1 MTGSKITDRLKEQ
14 NGVSLEYSMGIPTD
28 GMADPTGEYPRRDNW
43 FGNSV
48 SAAAR
53 GVKVNGID
61 IGGSAFGVN
70 FNVPLQSPSIFP
82 FNQAN
87 ETPSGHSLEL
97 DDTPGGERILIKH
110 NTGAGVEM
118 KADGS
123 VVVVS
128 KSNRVEVVGADH
140 SVIVQGRGDVVYD
153 GDMNLTVNGNYNL
166 KVNGNYNIDV
176 GANCNNSV
184 HGTYITETGDVHSTV
199 VRGNKDVKV
208 YGDTVDFHVGERKI
222 ASKKDL
228 RFITKNDF
236 IVNSKRHVRFTA
248 YEYLTASSG
257 KVAVISSEDTRI
269 TGKKGRVG
277 GKDFQFVGSNFSGEK
292 KYNTAGHK
300 AGVSEA
306 VFEGFLFGRA
316 LEAYNSEYARHAV
329 WSYSSVLATYAD
341 KSFES
346 AISYQANLAGMIDG
360 VGAATEFTKLT
371 TTTNNPYMPYLAAP
385 IPSPDV
391 VLKYGPISEFPTKLS
406 TADEYI
412 ATPKWAE
419 VWNKVSPFAVRSVMV
434 DEDNVLEDKISKSGR
449 PGEKIGYSYYF
460 KWTPDI
466 YEIRSKLRTIDGAN
480 DPATAPE
487 KQTDGKK
494 CISTLLDENRISPN
508 YFITAPIA
516 PYEAK
521 REASATPSA
530 RFGYTLLGNPVE
542 RRSKTF
548 VSSNSAISKTILAD
562 PLYNPDKH
570 DSPISTSTK
579 LSKSATVGKFLGA
592 PGSRTSLEFIP
603 LITDRQD
610 LARQWYLHA
619 MLMDGVASSKQF
631 ANYRLQVTEG
641 FYYPANGIREKFKGS
656 GNRYW
661 REPYR
666 TEDGG
671 GTQKSI
677 VSGAITIN
685 QLKYEGRAVTY
696 TMYNSRGKVDYS
708 AGYDVSLYI
717 RDTFNFDQLS
727 LDYDITR
734 PDDVMGQ
741 QILIVM
747 PKITKDYKA
756 TFAQRVCT
764 YFNRKMYASGS
775 LIEITD

>member
-1 MTGSKITDRLKEQ
+1 MTGKKIKDRLKSD
-14 NGVSLEYSMGIPTD
+14 NGVSLEYSIGIPTD

-48 SAAAR
+48 SSAAR
-53 GVKVNGID
+53 GVKVNGLW
-61 IGGSAFGVN
+61 IGGSAFGIN
-70 FNVPLQSPSIFP
+70 LDVPLQSPSIFP

-87 ETPSGHSLEL
+87 ETPSGHSFEL

-128 KSNRVEVVGADH
+128 KANRVEVVGADH

-166 KVNGNYNIDV
+166 KVNGNYNLDV
-176 GANCNNSV
+176 GANSNNSV
-184 HGTYITETGDVHSTV
+184 HGTYITETGDAHSTV

-222 ASKKDL
+222 ATKKDL

-236 IVNSKRHVRFTA
+236 IVNSKRHVRLTA
-248 YEYLTASSG
+248 YEYFTATSG
-257 KVAVISSEDTRI
+257 KVAVISSEDTRV

-277 GKDFQFVGSNFSGEK
+277 GADFQFVGSNFSGEK
-292 KYNTAGHK
+292 DYDGD
-300 AGVSEA
+300 GVSKA
-306 VFEGFLFGRA
+306 TFEGSLFGCA
-316 LEAYNSEYARHAV
+316 LEAKNSLYAKKAV
-329 WSYSSVLATYAD
+329 WAYSSVVSNFA
-341 KSFES
+341 E
-346 AISYQANLAGMIDG
+346 LAGHSS
-360 VGAATEFTKLT
+360 GANAAVIAGEITGIAVPPVVIPPAVVPSNSPYISFLASAT
-371 TTTNNPYMPYLAAP
+371 A
-385 IPSPDV
+385 PDV
-391 VLKYGPISEFPTKLS
+391 ILKYPFSATTSDG
-406 TADEYI
+406 ADDYI
-412 ATPKWAE
+412 ATPEWAE
-419 VWNKVSPFAVRSVMV
+419 VWNKVSPFAVRSVMI
-434 DEDNVLEDKISKSGR
+434 DEDDIAEEKISKSGTPTSKR
-449 PGEKIGYSYYF
+449 GYSNYF

-466 YEIRSKLRTIDGAN
+466 AEIRSKLRTIDGAN
-480 DPATAPE
+480 DTATAPE
-487 KQTDGKK
+487 KQTDGPK
-494 CISTLLDENRISPN
+494 CISTLLDENRISPK
-508 YFITAPIA
+508 YKIPAPEA
-516 PYEAK
+516 PYQMK
-521 REASATPSA
+521 REGSATPSA
-530 RFGYTLLGNPVE
+530 RFGYTLMGNPVE

-548 VSSNSAISKTILAD
+548 TSKIKAVSKTILAD

-570 DSPISTSTK
+570 DAPISSSSK
-579 LSKSATVGKFLGA
+579 LSRSATVGKFLGA
-592 PGSRTSLEFIP
+592 AGSRASLEFIP
-603 LITDRQD
+603 LIIDRQD

-677 VSGAITIN
+677 VAGGITIN
-685 QLKYEGRAVTY
+685 QLKYEGRAVAY
-696 TMYNSRGKVDYS
+696 TLFNSRGKVDYS
-708 AGYDVSLYI
+708 AGYDLSLYI

-727 LDYDITR
+727 LDYDTTR
-734 PDDVMGQ
+734 PDNLMGQ

-747 PKITKDYKA
+747 PKIKKDFKA
-756 TFAQRVCT
+756 TFAQSVCT
-764 YFNRKMYASGS
+764 YFNRQMLKSGS
-775 LIEITD
+775 LVEITD

>member
-1 MTGSKITDRLKEQ
+1 MTGKNIQDRLKEV
-14 NGVSLEYSMGIPTD
+14 NGVALEYTYGIPTD

-43 FGNSV
+43 FGNSI
-48 SAAAR
+48 SSAAR
-53 GVKVNGID
+53 GIKVNGLWM
-61 IGGSAFGVN
+61 GGSTFGVN
-70 FNVPLQSPSIFP
+70 LDVPLQAPSIFP

-87 ETPSGHSLEL
+87 ETPSGHSFEL

-128 KSNRVEVVGADH
+128 KANRVEVVGADH

-166 KVNGNYNIDV
+166 RVNGNYNIDV

-222 ASKKDL
+222 ASKSDL

-236 IVNSKRHVRFTA
+236 IVNSKRHVRLTA
-248 YEYLTASSG
+248 YEYLTATSG
-257 KVAVISSEDTRI
+257 KVAVISSDDTRI

-277 GKDFQFVGSNFSGEK
+277 GGEFQFVGSNFSGPK
-292 KYNTAGHK
+292 DYSDD
-300 AGVSEA
+300 AGVSKA
-306 VFEGFLFGRA
+306 TFEGSLFGCA
-316 LEAYNSEYARHAV
+316 LEAKNALYAEKAV
-329 WSYSSVLATYAD
+329 WAYSSVVANFAQYAD
-341 KSFES
+341 IVE
-346 AISYQANLAGMIDG
+346 YANRSGTSI
-360 VGAATEFTKLT
+360 ATGNLT
-371 TTTNNPYMPYLAAP
+371 PPPALPIPDATVPSNNPYYDAFIVPTDP
-385 IPSPDV
+385 IAPDV
-391 VLKYGPISEFPTKLS
+391 VLKYPFSAT
-406 TADEYI
+406 TADGADQYI
-412 ATPKWAE
+412 ATPEWAE
-419 VWNKVSPFAVRSVMV
+419 VWNKVSPFAVRSVKV
-434 DEDNVLEDKISKSGR
+434 DEDFVLEDKISKSGR
-449 PGEKIGYSYYF
+449 DGEKVGYSNYF

-466 YEIRSKLRTIDGAN
+466 SEIRSKLRTMDGAN
-480 DPATAPE
+480 DIISAPE
-487 KQTDGKK
+487 LQTDGPK
-494 CISTLLDENRISPN
+494 CISTLLDENRLSPK
-508 YFITAPIA
+508 YKVPFASSG
-516 PYEAK
+516 YEMK
-521 REASATPSA
+521 RAASSTPSA
-530 RFGYTLLGNPVE
+530 RFGYTLMGNPVE

-548 VSSNSAISKTILAD
+548 TSKIESVSKTILAD

-570 DSPISTSTK
+570 DAPISSNTK
-579 LSKSATVGKFLGA
+579 LSRSSTVGKFLGA
-592 PGSRTSLEFIP
+592 SGSKSSLEFVP

-619 MLMDGVASSKQF
+619 MLMDGVASSKEF

-641 FYYPANGIREKFKGS
+641 FYYPANGIREQFNGS

-671 GTQKSI
+671 STQKSI
-677 VSGAITIN
+677 VAGAITIN
-685 QLKYEGRAVTY
+685 QLKYEGRAVAY
-696 TMYNSRGKVDYS
+696 TLFNSRGKVDYS
-708 AGYDVSLYI
+708 AGYDLSLYI

-727 LDYDITR
+727 LDYDTTR
-734 PDDVMGQ
+734 PDNLLGQ
-741 QILIVM
+741 QLIIVM
-747 PKITKDYKA
+747 PKINKSFQA
-756 TFAQRVCT
+756 TFAQSVCT
-764 YFNRKMYASGS
+764 YFNRQMLKSGS

>member
-1 MTGSKITDRLKEQ
+1 MTGKKIQDRLSEQ

-43 FGNSV
+43 FGNSI

-53 GVKVNGID
+53 GVKVNGLW
-61 IGGSAFGVN
+61 IGGSTFGVN
-70 FNVPLQSPSIFP
+70 LDVPLQAPSIFP

-87 ETPSGHSLEL
+87 ETPSGHSFEL
-97 DDTPGGERILIKH
+97 DDTPGGERILVKH

-123 VVVVS
+123 VVIVS
-128 KSNRVEVVGADH
+128 KANRVEVVGADH

-166 KVNGNYNIDV
+166 RVNGNYNIDV

-222 ASKKDL
+222 ATKSDL

-236 IVNSKRHVRFTA
+236 IVNSNRHVRLTA
-248 YEYLTASSG
+248 YEYFTASSG
-257 KVAVISSEDTRI
+257 KVAVISSEDTRV
-269 TGKKGRVG
+269 TGKRGRIG
-277 GKDFQFVGSNFSGEK
+277 GADFQFVGSNFSGAK
-292 KYNTAGHK
+292 DYANN
-300 AGVSEA
+300 AGVSQA
-306 VFEGFLFGRA
+306 TFEGSLFGCA
-316 LEAYNSEYARHAV
+316 LEAKNSLYAEKAV
-329 WSYSSVLATYAD
+329 WAYSSVVSNHAEYATSSAVSNS
-341 KSFES
+341 SFV
-346 AISYQANLAGMIDG
+346 AISIGAGNQLIPIPPA
-360 VGAATEFTKLT
+360 VVPS
-371 TTTNNPYMPYLAAP
+371 NNPYIGYLDDAVPA
-385 IPSPDV
+385 PDV
-391 VLKYGPISEFPTKLS
+391 VLKYPFSATTSDG
-406 TADEYI
+406 ADQYI
-412 ATPKWAE
+412 ATPDWLE
-419 VWNKVSPFAVRSVMV
+419 VWNKVSPFAVRNVSV
-434 DEDNVLEDKISKSGR
+434 DDDNFLEDKISKSGR
-449 PGEKIGYSYYF
+449 EGQKVGYSNYF

-466 YEIRSKLRTIDGAN
+466 GEIRSKLRTMDGA
-480 DPATAPE
+480 DDVRTAPE
-487 KQTDGKK
+487 LQTDGPK
-494 CISTLLDENRISPN
+494 CISTLLDENRISPK
-508 YFITAPIA
+508 YKIPAPEA
-516 PYEAK
+516 PYQMK
-521 REASATPSA
+521 REGSATPSA
-530 RFGYTLLGNPVE
+530 RFGYTLMGNPVE

-548 VSSNSAISKTILAD
+548 TSKISSVSKTILAD

-570 DSPISTSTK
+570 DAPISSSTK
-579 LSKSATVGKFLGA
+579 LSRSATVGKFLGA
-592 PGSRTSLEFIP
+592 PGSRTSLEFVP

-631 ANYRLQVTEG
+631 ANYRLQVTEA
-641 FYYPANGIREKFKGS
+641 FYYPANGIREQFNGS

-671 GTQKSI
+671 STQKSI
-677 VSGAITIN
+677 VAGRITIN
-685 QLKYEGRAVTY
+685 QLKYEGRAVAY
-696 TMYNSRGKVDYS
+696 TLFNSRGKVDYS
-708 AGYDVSLYI
+708 AGYDLSLYI

-727 LDYDITR
+727 LDYDTTR
-734 PDDVMGQ
+734 PDNLMGQ

-747 PKITKDYKA
+747 PKINKDFKA
-756 TFAQRVCT
+756 TFAQSVCT
-764 YFNRKMYASGS
+764 YFNRQMLKSGS

>member
-1 MTGSKITDRLKEQ
+1 MTGKNIQDRLKDV
-14 NGVSLEYSMGIPTD
+14 NGVALEYTYGIPTD

-53 GVKVNGID
+53 GVKVNGLWM
-61 IGGSAFGVN
+61 GGSTFGVN
-70 FNVPLQSPSIFP
+70 LDVPLQAPSIFP

-87 ETPSGHSLEL
+87 ETPSGHSFEL

-128 KSNRVEVVGADH
+128 KANRVEVVGADH

-166 KVNGNYNIDV
+166 RVNGNYNIDV

-222 ASKKDL
+222 ATKSDL

-236 IVNSKRHVRFTA
+236 IVNSKRHVRLTA
-248 YEYLTASSG
+248 YEYLTATSG
-257 KVAVISSEDTRI
+257 KVAVISSDDTRV
-269 TGKKGRVG
+269 TGRRGRIG
-277 GKDFQFVGSNFSGEK
+277 GGEFQFVGSNFSGPK
-292 KYNTAGHK
+292 DYADN
-300 AGVSEA
+300 AGVSKA
-306 VFEGFLFGRA
+306 TFEGSLFGCA
-316 LEAYNSEYARHAV
+316 LEAKNALYAEKAV
-329 WSYSSVLATYAD
+329 WAYSSVVANHAEY
-341 KSFES
+341 SQF
-346 AISYQANLAGMIDG
+346 ANLANLA
-360 VGAATEFTKLT
+360 VLANPGAVPDTPFILDSADVPD
-371 TTTNNPYMPYLAAP
+371 NNPYYRYLNAAVP
-385 IPSPDV
+385 APDV
-391 VLKYGPISEFPTKLS
+391 ILKYPF
-406 TADEYI
+406 TALTSDGADQYI
-412 ATPKWAE
+412 ATPEWAE
-419 VWNKVSPFAVRSVMV
+419 VWNKVSPFAVRSVKV
-434 DEDNVLEDKISKSGR
+434 DEDFALEDKISKSGR
-449 PGEKIGYSYYF
+449 DGEKFGYSNYF

-466 YEIRSKLRTIDGAN
+466 DQIRSKLRTMDGAN
-480 DPATAPE
+480 DVVTAPE
-487 KQTDGKK
+487 LQTDGPK
-494 CISTLLDENRISPN
+494 CISNLLDENRLSPK
-508 YFITAPIA
+508 YKIPAPQA
-516 PYEAK
+516 PYQMK
-521 REASATPSA
+521 REGSATPSA
-530 RFGYTLLGNPVE
+530 RFGYTLMGNPVE

-548 VSSNSAISKTILAD
+548 TSKIESVTKTILAD

-570 DSPISTSTK
+570 DAPISSSTK
-579 LSKSATVGKFLGA
+579 LSRSSTVGKFLGA
-592 PGSRTSLEFIP
+592 PGSKTSLEFVP

-619 MLMDGVASSKQF
+619 MLMDGVASSKEF
-631 ANYRLQVTEG
+631 ANYRLQVTEA
-641 FYYPANGIREKFKGS
+641 FYYPANGIREQFNGS

-671 GTQKSI
+671 STQKSI
-677 VSGAITIN
+677 VAGGITIN
-685 QLKYEGRAVTY
+685 QLKYEGRAVAY
-696 TMYNSRGKVDYS
+696 TLFNSRGKVDYS
-708 AGYDVSLYI
+708 AGYDLSLYI

-727 LDYDITR
+727 LDYDTVR
-734 PDDVMGQ
+734 PDNLLGQ
-741 QILIVM
+741 QLIIVM
-747 PKITKDYKA
+747 PKINKDFRA
-756 TFAQRVCT
+756 TFAQSVCT
-764 YFNRKMYASGS
+764 YFNRQMLKSGS

>member
-1 MTGSKITDRLKEQ
+1 MTGKKISDRLSDT
-14 NGVSLEYSMGIPTD
+14 NGVALEYTYGIPTD
-28 GMADPTGEYPRRDNW
+28 GTADPTGEYPRRDNW
-43 FGNSV
+43 FGNSI

-53 GVKVNGID
+53 GVKVNGLW

-70 FNVPLQSPSIFP
+70 LDVPLQAPSIFP

-87 ETPSGHSLEL
+87 ETPSGHSFEM
-97 DDTPGGERILIKH
+97 DDTPGGERILVKH

-128 KSNRVEVVGADH
+128 KANRVEVVGADH

-166 KVNGNYNIDV
+166 RVNGNYNIDV

-208 YGDTVDFHVGERKI
+208 YGDTVDFHVGERKFVT
-222 ASKKDL
+222 KEDL

-236 IVNSKRHVRFTA
+236 IINSKRHVRFTA
-248 YEYLTASSG
+248 WEYFTATSG
-257 KVAVISSEDTRI
+257 KVAVISSEDTRV
-269 TGKKGRVG
+269 TGKKGRIG
-277 GKDFQFVGSNFSGEK
+277 GADFQFVGSNFSGAK
-292 KYNTAGHK
+292 DYAND
-300 AGVSEA
+300 AGVSQA
-306 VFEGFLFGRA
+306 TFEGSLFGCA
-316 LEAYNSEYARHAV
+316 LEAKNSLYAEKAV
-329 WSYSSVLATYAD
+329 WAYSSVVSNHAEFAT
-341 KSFES
+341 SS
-346 AISYQANLAGMIDG
+346 NTANAATVATS
-360 VGAATEFTKLT
+360 VGAGSPIVVIPPAAVPS
-371 TTTNNPYMPYLAAP
+371 NNPYIGYLSDPVPAP
-385 IPSPDV
+385 QV
-391 VLKYGPISEFPTKLS
+391 VQKYPFSATISDG
-406 TADEYI
+406 ADQYI
-412 ATPKWAE
+412 ATPEWTE
-419 VWNKVSPFAVRSVMV
+419 VWNKVSPFAVRDAIV
-434 DEDNVLEDKISKSGR
+434 DEDYFLEDKISKSGR
-449 PGEKIGYSYYF
+449 DGEKIGYSNYF

-466 YEIRSKLRTIDGAN
+466 SEIRSKLRTMDGAN
-480 DPATAPE
+480 DASTAPE
-487 KQTDGKK
+487 LQTDGPK
-494 CISTLLDENRISPN
+494 CISTLLDENRLSPK
-508 YFITAPIA
+508 YKIPAPEA
-516 PYEAK
+516 PYK
-521 REASATPSA
+521 MDRSASGTPSA
-530 RFGYTLLGNPVE
+530 RFGYTLMGNPVE

-548 VSSNSAISKTILAD
+548 TSKISSVSKTILAD

-570 DSPISTSTK
+570 DAPINSSTK
-579 LSKSATVGKFLGA
+579 LSRSATVGKFLGA
-592 PGSRTSLEFIP
+592 AGSKASLEFIP

-677 VSGAITIN
+677 VAGGITIN
-685 QLKYEGRAVTY
+685 QLKYEGRVVAY
-696 TMYNSRGKVDYS
+696 TLFNSRGKVDYS
-708 AGYDVSLYI
+708 AGYDLSLYI

-727 LDYDITR
+727 LDYDTTR
-734 PDDVMGQ
+734 PDNLMGQ

-747 PKITKDYKA
+747 PKITKSFKA
-756 TFAQRVCT
+756 TFAQSVCT
-764 YFNRKMYASGS
+764 YFNRQMLKSGS
-775 LIEITD
+775 LVEITD

>member
-14 NGVSLEYSMGIPTD
+14 NGVALEYSMGIPTD

-70 FNVPLQSPSIFP
+70 LNVPLQSPSIYP

-128 KSNRVEVVGADH
+128 KANRVEVVGADH

-208 YGDTVDFHVGERKI
+208 YGDTLDFHAGERKI
-222 ASKKDL
+222 VTKKDL

-248 YEYLTASSG
+248 YEYLTATSG
-257 KVAVISSEDTRI
+257 KVAVISSEDTRV
-269 TGKKGRVG
+269 TGKKGKVG
-277 GKDFQFVGSNFSGEK
+277 GADFEFTGKHFSGK
-292 KYNTAGHK
+292 KAYSGD
-300 AGVSEA
+300 GVSEA
-306 VFEGFLFGRA
+306 TFEGFLVGRA
-316 LEAYNSEYARHAV
+316 LEAYTAKYAV
-329 WSYSSVLATYAD
+329 NATYA
-341 KSFES
+341 FS
-346 AISYQANLAGMIDG
+346 AAVSQYAASATVAASATIAGE
-360 VGAATEFTKLT
+360 VTGATIVSETVLPPT
-371 TTTNNPYMPYLAAP
+371 PTNPYVPLCGVPLAIPLNTP
-385 IPSPDV
+385 IIPDYQFD
-391 VLKYGPISEFPTKLS
+391 YGWNPEVPN
-406 TADEYI
+406 DYI
-412 ATPKWAE
+412 ATPEWAE

-434 DEDNVLEDKISKSGR
+434 DEDDILEDKISKSGR
-449 PGEKIGYSYYF
+449 PESKSGYSYYF
-460 KWTPDI
+460 RWTPDI
-466 YEIRSKLRTIDGAN
+466 SEIRSKLRTMDGAN

-494 CISTLLDENRISPN
+494 CISTLLDENRLSPN
-508 YFITAPIA
+508 YILTAPIA
-516 PYEAK
+516 PYKAK
-521 REASATPSA
+521 RDASGSPSA
-530 RFGYTLLGNPVE
+530 RFGYTLMGNPVE

-548 VSSNSAISKTILAD
+548 ISPNSPVSKTILAD

-570 DSPISTSTK
+570 NAPISSSTK
-579 LSKSATVGKFLGA
+579 LSKAATVGKFLGA
-592 PGSRTSLEFIP
+592 SGSRASLEFIP

-619 MLMDGVASSKQF
+619 MLMDGVASSRQF

-696 TMYNSRGKVDYS
+696 TLYNSRGKIDYS
-708 AGYDVSLYI
+708 AGYDLSLYI

-747 PKITKDYKA
+747 PKITNDYKA
-756 TFAQRVCT
+756 TFAQKVCT

>member
-1 MTGSKITDRLKEQ
+1 MTGKNIQDRLSDT
-14 NGVSLEYSMGIPTD
+14 NGVSLEYTYGIPTD

-53 GVKVNGID
+53 GVKVNGLW
-61 IGGSAFGVN
+61 IGGSTFGVN
-70 FNVPLQSPSIFP
+70 LDVPLQAPSIFP

-87 ETPSGHSLEL
+87 ETPSGHSFEL
-97 DDTPGGERILIKH
+97 DDTPGGERILVKH

-123 VVVVS
+123 VVIVS
-128 KSNRVEVVGADH
+128 KANRVEVVGADH

-166 KVNGNYNIDV
+166 RVNGNYNIDV

-184 HGTYITETGDVHSTV
+184 HGSYITETGDAHSTV

-222 ASKKDL
+222 ASKEDL

-236 IVNSKRHVRFTA
+236 IVNSKRHVRLTA

-257 KVAVISSEDTRI
+257 KVVTISSEDTRV

-277 GKDFQFVGSNFSGEK
+277 GADFQFVGSNFSGAK
-292 KYNTAGHK
+292 DYDND
-300 AGVSEA
+300 AGVSQA
-306 VFEGFLFGRA
+306 TFEGSLFGCA
-316 LEAYNSEYARHAV
+316 LEAKNSLYAQKAV
-329 WSYSSVLATYAD
+329 WAYSSVVSNFSNFSNVAAFSNLSGIAGTITGSTAPVIPIPPAT
-341 KSFES
+341 
-346 AISYQANLAGMIDG
+346 
-360 VGAATEFTKLT
+360 VP
-371 TTTNNPYMPYLAAP
+371 TNSPYIQFLAAGT
-385 IPSPDV
+385 PDV
-391 VLKYGPISEFPTKLS
+391 ILKYPFSATTSDG
-406 TADEYI
+406 ADQYI
-412 ATPKWAE
+412 ATPEWAE
-419 VWNKVSPFAVRSVMV
+419 VWNKVSPFAVRHVSV
-434 DEDNVLEDKISKSGR
+434 DEDFFLEDKISKCGR
-449 PGEKIGYSYYF
+449 EGEKVGYSNYF

-466 YEIRSKLRTIDGAN
+466 GEIRSKLRTIDGAN
-480 DPATAPE
+480 DASTAPE
-487 KQTDGKK
+487 MQTDGPK
-494 CISTLLDENRISPN
+494 CISTLLDENRISPK
-508 YFITAPIA
+508 YKIPAPQA
-516 PYEAK
+516 PYQMK
-521 REASATPSA
+521 REGSATPSA
-530 RFGYTLLGNPVE
+530 RFGYTLMGNPVE

-548 VSSNSAISKTILAD
+548 TSKIQSVSKTILAD

-570 DSPISTSTK
+570 DAPISSSSK
-579 LSKSATVGKFLGA
+579 LSRSATVGKFLGA
-592 PGSRTSLEFIP
+592 AGSRASLEFIP
-603 LITDRQD
+603 LIIDRQD

-631 ANYRLQVTEG
+631 ANYRLQVTEA
-641 FYYPANGIREKFKGS
+641 FYYPANGIREQFNGS

-677 VSGAITIN
+677 VAGGITIN
-685 QLKYEGRAVTY
+685 QLKYEGRAVAY
-696 TMYNSRGKVDYS
+696 TLFNSRGKVDYS
-708 AGYDVSLYI
+708 AGYDLSLYI

-727 LDYDITR
+727 LDYDTTR
-734 PDDVMGQ
+734 PDNLMGQ

-747 PKITKDYKA
+747 PKIKKDFKA
-756 TFAQRVCT
+756 TFAQSVCT
-764 YFNRKMYASGS
+764 YFNRQMLKSGS

>member
-1 MTGSKITDRLKEQ
+1 MTGKNIQDRLKDV
-14 NGVSLEYSMGIPTD
+14 NGVALEYTYGIPTD

-53 GVKVNGID
+53 GVKVNGLWM
-61 IGGSAFGVN
+61 GGSTFGVN
-70 FNVPLQSPSIFP
+70 LDVPLQAPSIFP

-87 ETPSGHSLEL
+87 ETPSGHSFEL

-128 KSNRVEVVGADH
+128 KANRVEVVGADH

-166 KVNGNYNIDV
+166 RVNGNYNIDV

-222 ASKKDL
+222 ATKSDL

-236 IVNSKRHVRFTA
+236 IVNSKRHVRLTA
-248 YEYLTASSG
+248 YEYLTATSG
-257 KVAVISSEDTRI
+257 KVAVISSDDTRV
-269 TGKKGRVG
+269 TGRRGRIG
-277 GKDFQFVGSNFSGEK
+277 GGEFQFVGSNFSGPK
-292 KYNTAGHK
+292 DYADN
-300 AGVSEA
+300 AGVSKA
-306 VFEGFLFGRA
+306 TFEGSLFGCA
-316 LEAYNSEYARHAV
+316 LEAKNALYAEKAV
-329 WSYSSVLATYAD
+329 WAYSSVVANMSQYA
-341 KSFES
+341 KFAVYANEAGLS
-346 AISYQANLAGMIDG
+346 ISTGNLAPPADYPIPDAI
-360 VGAATEFTKLT
+360 VPD
-371 TTTNNPYMPYLAAP
+371 NNPYYRYLDAP
-385 IPSPDV
+385 VPAPDV
-391 VLKYGPISEFPTKLS
+391 ILKYPFSATTSDG
-406 TADEYI
+406 ADQYI
-412 ATPKWAE
+412 ATPEWAE
-419 VWNKVSPFAVRSVMV
+419 VWNKVSPFAVRSVKV
-434 DEDNVLEDKISKSGR
+434 DEDFALEDKISKSGR
-449 PGEKIGYSYYF
+449 DGEKFGYSNYF

-466 YEIRSKLRTIDGAN
+466 DQIRSKLRTMDGAN
-480 DPATAPE
+480 DVVTAPE
-487 KQTDGKK
+487 LQTDGPK
-494 CISTLLDENRISPN
+494 CISNLLDENRLSPK
-508 YFITAPIA
+508 YKVPFPSSD
-516 PYEAK
+516 YQMK
-521 REASATPSA
+521 RSSGATPSA
-530 RFGYTLLGNPVE
+530 RFGYTLMGNPVE

-548 VSSNSAISKTILAD
+548 TSKIQSVSKTILAD

-570 DSPISTSTK
+570 DAPISSSTK
-579 LSKSATVGKFLGA
+579 LSRSSTVGKFLGA
-592 PGSRTSLEFIP
+592 PGSKTSLEFVP

-619 MLMDGVASSKQF
+619 MLMDGVASSKEF
-631 ANYRLQVTEG
+631 ANYRLQVTEA
-641 FYYPANGIREKFKGS
+641 FYYPANGIREQFNGS

-671 GTQKSI
+671 STQKSI
-677 VSGAITIN
+677 VAGGITIN
-685 QLKYEGRAVTY
+685 QLKYEGRAVAY
-696 TMYNSRGKVDYS
+696 TLFNSRGKVDYS
-708 AGYDVSLYI
+708 AGYDLSLYI

-727 LDYDITR
+727 LDYDTVR
-734 PDDVMGQ
+734 PDNLLGQ
-741 QILIVM
+741 QLIIVM
-747 PKITKDYKA
+747 PKINKDFRA
-756 TFAQRVCT
+756 TFAQSVCT
-764 YFNRKMYASGS
+764 YFNRQMLKSGS

>member
-1 MTGSKITDRLKEQ
+1 MTGSKITDRLKGE
-14 NGVSLEYSMGIPTD
+14 NGVALEYTIGIPTD
-28 GMADPTGEYPRRDNW
+28 GTVDPTGEYPRRDNW

-87 ETPSGHSLEL
+87 ETPSGHSFEL

-128 KSNRVEVVGADH
+128 KSNRIEVVGADH

-222 ASKKDL
+222 ATKKDL

-292 KYNTAGHK
+292 KYNSDGK
-300 AGVSEA
+300 SEA
-306 VFEGFLFGRA
+306 MFEGYLFGTA
-316 LEAYNSEYARHAV
+316 LESLTSEFSEKALYS
-329 WSYSSVLATYAD
+329 WSSVVSSYASTAANANIANVGVLALGIGG
-341 KSFES
+341 SGV
-346 AISYQANLAGMIDG
+346 NLDI
-360 VGAATEFTKLT
+360 VPATVPD
-371 TTTNNPYMPYLAAP
+371 NPYDSFRSAGTPTVN
-385 IPSPDV
+385 I
-391 VLKYGPISEFPTKLS
+391 KYGFPDALFVNDGS
-406 TADEYI
+406 VDYRGDDYI

-419 VWNKVSPFAVRSVMV
+419 VWNKVSPFAVREVKV

-466 YEIRSKLRTIDGAN
+466 GEIRSKLRTIDGAN
-480 DPATAPE
+480 DVKTAPE
-487 KQTDGKK
+487 MQTDGPK
-494 CISTLLDENRISPN
+494 CISTLLDENRISPE
-508 YFITAPIA
+508 YKIGAPPA
-516 PYEAK
+516 PYEMK
-521 REASATPSA
+521 REASGSPSA
-530 RFGYTLLGNPVE
+530 RFGYTLMGNPVE

-548 VSSNSAISKTILAD
+548 TSKISSVSKTILAD

-570 DSPISTSTK
+570 DAPINSSTK

-592 PGSRTSLEFIP
+592 AGSRASLEFVP

-619 MLMDGVASSKQF
+619 MLMEGVASSKQF

-685 QLKYEGRAVTY
+685 QLKYEGRAVLY
-696 TMYNSRGKVDYS
+696 TVFNSRGKVDYG
-708 AGYDVSLYI
+708 AGYDISLYI

-727 LDYDITR
+727 LDYDTAR
-734 PDDVMGQ
+734 PDNVLGQ

-756 TFAQRVCT
+756 TFEQSVCT
-764 YFNRKMYASGS
+764 YFNRQMLKSGS
-775 LIEITD
+775 LVEITD